1 MISETKMD
9 SSFLFTQFHLEVYA
23 TQYRLEK
30 KNAHVGVILLYIRKD
45 IPPMLVISD
54 LSIEGFFVEV
64 KSRKKK

>member
-1 MISETKMD
+1 MQPNTD
-9 SSFLFTQFHLEVYA
+9 Y
-23 TQYRLEK
+23 K

-64 KSRKKK
+64 KSRKKKWLLCCSYNPSNNLTAIIT